1 MVLLFP
7 YWGSCCF
14 YFVLVRLRLAD
25 CERFCPSAD
34 GPDEAQQFTSDC
46 CNDLS
51 LVLAG
56 SAQFHI
62 ALVQAVLRFPRNLF
76 DLLRNALLSSAQ
88 SIPDSWWTTIAPGY
102 FDNDSSQVR
111 VAGFRDASSPD
122 PLATGVLAGH
132 SAAITHQLPSTVKAG
147 YLAQLGCDGHSR
159 DICDAAQCL
168 QIVDHLF

>member
-1 MVLLFP
+1 MAQMKPSSSRATAVTIFP
-7 YWGSCCF
+7 
-14 YFVLVRLRLAD
+14 
-25 CERFCPSAD
+25 
-34 GPDEAQQFTSDC
+34 SDC

-76 DLLRNALLSSAQ
+76 DLFRNALLSSAQ
-88 SIPDSWWTTIAPGY
+88 SIPDSWRTTIAPGC

-111 VAGFRDASSPD
+111 VAGFRDASTPD

-132 SAAITHQLPSTVKAG
+132 STAITHQLPSTVKAG
-147 YLAQLGCDGHSR
+147 YLAQLGCNGHGR
-159 DICDAAQCL
+159 DICDTAQCL
-168 QIVDHLF
+168 